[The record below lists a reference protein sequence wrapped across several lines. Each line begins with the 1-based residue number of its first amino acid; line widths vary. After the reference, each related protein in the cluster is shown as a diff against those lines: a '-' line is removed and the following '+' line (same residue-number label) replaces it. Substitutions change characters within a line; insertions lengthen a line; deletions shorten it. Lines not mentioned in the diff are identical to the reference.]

1 MRALLILMLGAL
13 LVGCPN
19 LPDPAQVGALTFETK
34 LVLGCEPVEVAHE
47 IPGPEVVE
55 IARLL
60 RPLDSTYENIL
71 KQGTLNGVL
80 AYGGKL
86 EPVSWARLKYFKPV
100 YVVDLLGEK
109 YVLDEDGA
117 LRFQALLKEYG
128 KLPAEISLE

>member
-1 MRALLILMLGAL
+1 MRALFLLTLSVL
-13 LVGCPN
+13 LVGCPKQ
-19 LPDPAQVGALTFETK
+19 PDPGQVGALTFETK
-34 LVLGCEPVEVAHE
+34 LVLGCEPVEIEHE
-47 IPGPEVVE
+47 IPGPDVVE
-55 IARLL
+55 IVRLL
-60 RPLDSTYENIL
+60 RPLDSRYENIL

-86 EPVSWARLKYFKPV
+86 EPVSWTRLKYFKPV

-128 KLPAEISLE
+128 KLPPEIGME